1 MIRLVPDQSAQI
13 TRDKKVEFTF
23 NGAPIWGHAG
33 ESIAAALIRS
43 GRLHLRDAPKD
54 ADPRGAFCL
63 MGLCPECVVELEGQK
78 VESCRTELQPGIAVK
93 SLRYVAD
100 DRPD

>member
-1 MIRLVPDQSAQI
+1 MIRLVSDQSAQI
-13 TRDKKVEFTF
+13 TRNKKVEFTF
-23 NGAPIWGHAG
+23 NGAPIWGHAE

-43 GRLHLRDAPKD
+43 GRMHLRDAPKD

-63 MGLCPECVVELEGQK
+63 MGLCQECVVELEGQK
-78 VESCRTELQPGIAVK
+78 IEICRIELQPGIAVK